1 VMQSLVERLLAPLP
15 TMVRVALGLS
25 LLHQPQT
32 MGPGRSQALS
42 S

>member
-1 VMQSLVERLLAPLP
+1 VERLLAPLP
-15 TMVRVALGLS
+15 TMVVRVALGLS
-25 LLHQPQT
+25 VLHQPKT